1 MAQEGEVF
9 GHVNNN
15 ETAAIAGDYHNGLL
29 SIVIPFGLYG
39 VAAFFWL
46 LIAGAR
52 FLYRMYQDSAPGLRQ
67 INAFLFALF
76 LARILF
82 FVFIF
87 GSLASDLF
95 NFLGILGFSVA
106 LNINAKRSEPTQ
118 TDEETAPV

>member
-1 MAQEGEVF
+1 
-9 GHVNNN
+9 
-15 ETAAIAGDYHNGLL
+15 
-29 SIVIPFGLYG
+29 
-39 VAAFFWL
+39 
-46 LIAGAR
+46 
-52 FLYRMYQDSAPGLRQ
+52 MYQDSAPGLRQ

-106 LNINAKRSEPTQ
+106 LNVNAKRLQPTLA
-118 TDEETAPV
+118 DEETTPV